1 MTTLVQVLLD
11 GLQAGMLYALIAAG
25 LCLIWGVMD
34 VLNFA
39 HGEFLMVSMY
49 ASFWMGFLWNVD
61 PLVSWVASGA
71 FAFLLGV
78 VVYKLVVAR
87 LVRGKSAMAVLL
99 ATFGLS
105 MLIKNLCLNRF
116 SPNFRLLSGTLLD
129 GKKAEIG
136 GIIFSA
142 PQVVTSV
149 FSVLVVLA
157 LYRFIRRTRTGW
169 SIQATAMDKE
179 AAELVG
185 IDTEHVFL
193 LVFGIGGACLG
204 IAGGLL
210 PSYLATHPDVGT
222 LFGLLSFVIVAL
234 GGFGSIPGTFAAALL
249 VGLVEALAGFYV
261 APVFKYVAVFSL
273 YLVVIMVRPKG
284 LFGW

>member
-1 MTTLVQVLLD
+1 MTTFLQVLLD
-11 GLQAGMLYALIAAG
+11 GLQAGMIYALIAAG

-39 HGEFLMVSMY
+39 HGEFLMASMY
-49 ASFWMGFLWNVD
+49 ASYWMGFLWNLD
-61 PLVSWVASGA
+61 PLVSWMASGL

-87 LVRGKSAMAVLL
+87 AIRGKSAMAVLL

-105 MLIKNLCLNRF
+105 ILMKNVAMNRF
-116 SPNFRLLSGTLLD
+116 TPNFRLLSGTLLD
-129 GKKAEIG
+129 GKKLEVG
-136 GIIFSA
+136 GVIIAA
-142 PQVVTSV
+142 PQAVTSL
-149 FSVLVVLA
+149 FAVLVVYV
-157 LYRFIRRTRTGW
+157 LYRFVKRTRTGW
-169 SIQATAMDKE
+169 SIQATALDKE

-185 IDTEHVFL
+185 IDTERVYL

-210 PSYLATHPDVGT
+210 PSYLATHPDVGS

-234 GGFGSIPGTFAAALL
+234 GGFGSIPGTFLAAIL

-261 APVFKYVAVFSL
+261 APVFKYVAVFGL

>member
-1 MTTLVQVLLD
+1 MTNFLQVLLD

-49 ASFWMGFLWNVD
+49 TSYWLGFLWRVD
-61 PLVSWVASGA
+61 PLVSWIASA
-71 FAFLLGV
+71 LFAFLLGV
-78 VVYKLVVAR
+78 VVYKLVISR
-87 LVRGKSAMAVLL
+87 CIGGKSTMAVLL

-105 MLIKNLCLNRF
+105 MVLKNVCLNQF
-116 SPNFRLLSGTLLD
+116 TPNFRLLSGTALD
-129 GKKAEIG
+129 GKKVELAGVIVA
-136 GIIFSA
+136 A
-142 PQVVTSV
+142 PQAVTSL
-149 FSVLVVLA
+149 FSVVVVFL

-169 SIQATAMDKE
+169 AIQATSLDRQ

-185 IDTEHVFL
+185 IDTERIFL

-204 IAGGLL
+204 VAGGLL
-210 PSYLATHPDVGT
+210 PSYLATHPDVGS

-234 GGFGSIPGTFAAALL
+234 GGFGSIVGSFLAALL
-249 VGLVEALAGFYV
+249 VGVVEALAGFYI

-273 YLVVIMVRPKG
+273 YLAVIMVRPRG

>member
-1 MTTLVQVLLD
+1 MTTLAQVLLD

-25 LCLIWGVMD
+25 LCVIWGVMD

-49 ASFWMGFLWNVD
+49 ASYWMGFLWNVD
-61 PLVSWVASGA
+61 PLVSWIASGA

-78 VVYKLVVAR
+78 VVYKLVIAR
-87 LVRGKSAMAVLL
+87 CIRGKSAMAVLL

-105 MLIKNLCLNRF
+105 MLLKNFCLNRF
-116 SPNFRLLSGTLLD
+116 SPNFRLLSGTVLD
-129 GKKAEIG
+129 GKKLEVA

-142 PQVVTSV
+142 PQAVTSL
-149 FSVLVVLA
+149 FSVLVVVA
-157 LYRFIRRTRTGW
+157 LYRFIKRTRTGW

-249 VGLVEALAGFYV
+249 IGLVEALVGFYV

>member
-1 MTTLVQVLLD
+1 MTTLLQVLLD

-25 LCLIWGVMD
+25 LCLVWGVMD

-49 ASFWMGFLWNVD
+49 ASYWMGFLWNVD
-61 PLVSWVASGA
+61 PLVSWIGA
-71 FAFLLGV
+71 GLFAFLLGV
-78 VVYKLVVAR
+78 VVYKLVIAR
-87 LVRGKSAMAVLL
+87 CLRGKSAMAVLL

-105 MLIKNLCLNRF
+105 MVMKNVCLNRF
-116 SPNFRLLSGTLLD
+116 SPNFRLLSGTWLD
-129 GKKAEIG
+129 GKKLEVG

-157 LYRFIRRTRTGW
+157 LYGFVRRTRTGW
-169 SIQATAMDKE
+169 SIQATALDPE

-273 YLVVIMVRPKG
+273 YLVVILIRPRG

>member
-1 MTTLVQVLLD
+1 LTTFLQVVLD
-11 GLQAGMLYALIAAG
+11 GVQAGMLYALIAAG
-25 LCLIWGVMD
+25 LCLVWGVMD

-49 ASFWMGFLWNVD
+49 GSFWMGFLWKLD
-61 PLVSWVASGA
+61 PLVSWIACAA

-87 LVRGKSAMAVLL
+87 CIGGKSAMAVLL

-105 MLIKNLCLNRF
+105 MLLKNLCMNQF
-116 SPNFRLLSGTLLD
+116 SPNFRLLSGTALE
-129 GKKAEIG
+129 GKTVAIG
-136 GIIFSA
+136 GVIISA
-142 PQVVTSV
+142 PQVATSL
-149 FSVLVVLA
+149 FSVAVVFA
-157 LYRFIRRTRTGW
+157 LYWFVKRTRFGW
-169 SIQATAMDKE
+169 AIQATSLERE

-185 IDTEHVFL
+185 IDTQRVFL
-193 LVFGIGGACLG
+193 LVFGLGAACLG
-204 IAGGLL
+204 VAGGLL

-222 LFGLLSFVIVAL
+222 MFGLLSFVVVAL
-234 GGFGSIPGTFAAALL
+234 GGFGSIPGTFAAAIL

-273 YLVVIMVRPKG
+273 YLAVIMVRPKG

>member
-1 MTTLVQVLLD
+1 MTTFLQVLLD
-11 GLQAGMLYALIAAG
+11 GLQAGMIYALIAAG

-39 HGEFLMVSMY
+39 HGEFLMASMY
-49 ASFWMGFLWNVD
+49 ASYWMGFLWGVD
-61 PLVSWVASGA
+61 PLVSWVASGL
-71 FAFLLGV
+71 FAFLLGA

-87 LVRGKSAMAVLL
+87 AIRGTSAMAVLL

-105 MLIKNLCLNRF
+105 ILMKNVAMNRF
-116 SPNFRLLSGTLLD
+116 TPNFRLLSGTLLD
-129 GKKAEIG
+129 GKKLEVG
-136 GIIFSA
+136 GVIIAA
-142 PQVVTSV
+142 PQAVTSL
-149 FSVLVVLA
+149 FAVLVVYV
-157 LYRFIRRTRTGW
+157 LYRFVKRTRTGW

-185 IDTEHVFL
+185 IDTERVYL

-210 PSYLATHPDVGT
+210 PSYLATHPDVGS

-234 GGFGSIPGTFAAALL
+234 GGFGSIPGTFLAAIL
-249 VGLVEALAGFYV
+249 VGLVEAFAGFYV
-261 APVFKYVAVFSL
+261 APVFKYVAVFGL
-273 YLVVIMVRPKG
+273 YLVVIMIRPKG

>member
-1 MTTLVQVLLD
+1 VTTLLQVLLD

-25 LCLIWGVMD
+25 LCLVWGVMD

-49 ASFWMGFLWNVD
+49 ASYWMGFLWNVD
-61 PLVSWVASGA
+61 PLVSWIGA
-71 FAFLLGV
+71 GLFAFLLGV
-78 VVYKLVVAR
+78 VVYKLVIAR
-87 LVRGKSAMAVLL
+87 CLRGKSAMAVLL

-105 MLIKNLCLNRF
+105 MVMKNVCLNRF
-116 SPNFRLLSGTLLD
+116 SPNFRLLSGTWLD
-129 GKKAEIG
+129 GKKLEVG

-157 LYRFIRRTRTGW
+157 LYGFVRRTRTGW
-169 SIQATAMDKE
+169 SIQATALDPE

-273 YLVVIMVRPKG
+273 YLVVILIRPRG